1 MNITLKNIDL
11 TDQQHYEH
19 VSEALVEL
27 KKYAS
32 LAPLALLGVTEVSI
46 DFSAAGAVTMEGPY
60 PSPIVSDAP
69 EVNHLAVF
77 HGNTRRFLEVMLAR
91 IDKCGSTTLEDAAA
105 DANISLD
112 TARAYLRNAGRTA
125 SAHKVTL
132 PVRPEWQPDMGC
144 NTYTAAV

>member
-1 MNITLKNIDL
+1 MDITIVNIDL
-11 TDQQHYEH
+11 TNPASVEH
-19 VSEALVEL
+19 AVEKLRALTVFD
-27 KKYAS
+27 AS
-32 LAPLALLGVTEVSI
+32 VLRNVRAMTVFVPSDEV
-46 DFSAAGAVTMEGPY
+46 DTTR
-60 PSPIVSDAP
+60 PSLP
-69 EVNHLAVF
+69 EDTLAVY
-77 HGNTRRFLEVMLAR
+77 GKMTRAFLEVMLAR

-144 NTYTAAV
+144 NTYTAAA